1 TTAEDPAKAADG
13 FLQKMCDEGMA
24 LSRCL
29 GAQAIDVQRTMR
41 EIQKKVLESNQK
53 VPDKA
58 KHDTLHAADGI
69 HLNDLGQLAMAY
81 AILKG
86 LGAPA
91 EVSAVEI
98 DAGGRKVLR
107 ADGCK
112 VSDLVLKDS
121 ALEFTRLDE
130 GLPFNYGVFYALN
143 YRYVPVPE
151 SLNRY

>member
-1 TTAEDPAKAADG
+1 IGWGTRADDDHKKAYLDGIRGIVEECKKRGVRVYVCSAATTAEDPAKAADG

-91 EVSAVEI
+91 QVSAV
-98 DAGGRKVLR
+98 
-107 ADGCK
+107 
-112 VSDLVLKDS
+112 
-121 ALEFTRLDE
+121 
-130 GLPFNYGVFYALN
+130 
-143 YRYVPVPE
+143 
-151 SLNRY
+151 